1 MKRSSRIATVA
12 LITSLGGCYHQVV
25 QTGREP
31 GPVVVRRGWIATWLW
46 GLVPAEELN
55 VTSQCP
61 SGVATVETQQSFL
74 NGLVAGITI
83 GIYDPRDVKVTCAS
97 T

>member
-1 MKRSSRIATVA
+1 MKRSSRIAILVVTA
-12 LITSLGGCYHQVV
+12 LLAGCYHQVV
-25 QTGREP
+25 QTGRAP
-31 GPVVVRRGWIATWLW
+31 GPVVVSHPWTATWLW
-46 GLVPAEELN
+46 GLVPAEEIN

-74 NGLVAGITI
+74 NGLVGGLTL
-83 GIYDPRDVKVTCAS
+83 GIYTPRDVKVTCAS

>member
-1 MKRSSRIATVA
+1 MTRLHRVASFTVIALLA
-12 LITSLGGCYHQVV
+12 GCYHQVV
-25 QTGREP
+25 QTGRTP
-31 GPVVVRRGWIATWLW
+31 GPVVVTKPWTATWLW
-46 GLVPAEELN
+46 GLVPAEEIN

-74 NGLVAGITI
+74 NGLVGGLTL
-83 GIYDPRDVKVTCAS
+83 GIYTPRDVKVTCAS